1 MNNPPMDISL
11 ENLSKDRIFEVKLQI
26 ELYKLAEKVM
36 KEERK
41 ENFRKY
47 MEERKEKIRKI
58 LGVEHGKIYER
69 GEVIFEI

>member
-1 MNNPPMDISL
+1 MDITL

-36 KEERK
+36 KEERRDD
-41 ENFRKY
+41 FLAY
-47 MEERKEKIRKI
+47 MEERKDKIRKL
-58 LGVEHGKIYER
+58 LGVEHAKIYER

>member
-1 MNNPPMDISL
+1 MDITL
-11 ENLSKDRIFEVKLQI
+11 ENLSKDKIFEVKLQI

-41 ENFRKY
+41 EDFRKY
-47 MEERKEKIRKI
+47 MEERKDKIRKI
-58 LGVEHGKIYER
+58 LGVDHAKIYEG